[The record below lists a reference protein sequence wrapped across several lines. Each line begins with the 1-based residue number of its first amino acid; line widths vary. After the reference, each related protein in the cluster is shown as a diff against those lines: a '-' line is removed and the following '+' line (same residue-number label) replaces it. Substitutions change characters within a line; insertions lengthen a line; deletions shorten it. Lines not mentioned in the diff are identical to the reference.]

1 MPRVDAAAVPPYCA
15 ADLKADRAGNR
26 DMGLD
31 LSKFYAALAVA
42 GVLLAAPAAQ
52 AFTIEN
58 GDGGATAS
66 NLMAPSPFNDPV
78 KKDADKN
85 GGTRS
90 QFGGTS
96 VYVGPANSAER
107 DYQTG
112 INRMFSP
119 LGRPSN

>member
-1 MPRVDAAAVPPYCA
+1 MS
-15 ADLKADRAGNR
+15 
-26 DMGLD
+26 LD
-31 LSKFYAALAVA
+31 LSKFYAALVVSTLLVA
-42 GVLLAAPAAQ
+42 GQSAISPAQ

-58 GDGGATAS
+58 GDGGATGS
-66 NLMAPSPFNDPV
+66 NLMAPSPFNDPAR
-78 KKDADKN
+78 KDTDKN

-96 VYVGPANSAER
+96 VYVGPANSVQQ